1 MDDDSHS
8 NQPRRLF
15 QVQPV
20 AQHDFF
26 HAALE
31 SLQSRQQ
38 ISISRSHVFGH
49 YLIIFDM
56 QIKSSPSFWCDHIVL
71 NWIPLLAFGK
81 IQISSMFSF
90 IVSHDILLLVLH
102 VLQSRQPG
110 HVDALFVSTCFA
122 YCLSFHECAKHFHQ
136 IHLNPAHNSNK
147 QLFKQMRKS

>member
-8 NQPRRLF
+8 DQSRRLF

-20 AQHDFF
+20 AEHDFF

-31 SLQSRQQ
+31 SLQSRQR
-38 ISISRSHVFGH
+38 ISISRSHVFSH
-49 YLIIFDM
+49 YIIIFDM
-56 QIKSSPSFWCDHIVL
+56 QIKSNSSLWCHHIIL
-71 NWIPLLAFGK
+71 NRIILLALERV
-81 IQISSMFSF
+81 QISSMLSF
-90 IVSHDILLLVLH
+90 IVSHDSLLLVLH
-102 VLQSRQPG
+102 VLQSCQPS

-136 IHLNPAHNSNK
+136 IHLSPAHNSNK